1 VQAAVVMPGSQGTPP
16 APSHAHLARDIGL
29 LGLIATAFGAMI
41 GIGINILPFMVQRS
55 QPGVGD
61 AVPLAYVVAAL
72 PAGLAALCYALLASA
87 MPRAGGSYVNATR
100 ALNPFLG
107 FLASFAQWFGLSI
120 GMGVVAY
127 LMVPMLRDLLAAA
140 GLASVAPVLD
150 RGIVRVPIALAAM
163 WLAWLVNIIGV
174 KSYQRTVVIM
184 TMITIVGPIVMTLAG
199 AMFTHAD
206 FEAALLAH
214 RLPASGSGAP
224 IPPFTMT
231 AFRGTCVILFSSF
244 IGFDAVSQAGGE
256 ARRPGDLAR
265 AILIAIGVIAL
276 YYVVFT
282 WAVYHAVP
290 WQYIYRESLVHD
302 ISAPGLLSLL
312 LPRRVAI
319 AMLLA
324 VTVAI
329 LKVIPAVML
338 ANSRMLYAF
347 SADRMF
353 PAPLSRIHPRFR
365 TPHVAITVTAI
376 LGTASVMGCAIG
388 GDFFLGVDILV
399 ISMLFNYFLMAW
411 AVLTF
416 PAVNPALYRRVGFMR
431 SRRTQVVVAS
441 TALLTLGLLIVVQVV
456 ADWRSTAPW
465 YLRSTPEWLI
475 VMAAGSM
482 VFGLFWVRLKRQGID
497 PRVEIFGQLPAE

>member
-1 VQAAVVMPGSQGTPP
+1 MVTRAAAAAPP
-16 APSHAHLARDIGL
+16 APHAHLAREMSL

-61 AVPLAYVVAAL
+61 YVPLAYLVAAI

-100 ALNPFLG
+100 ALNPFVG

-127 LMVPMLRDLLAAA
+127 LMVPMLRDVLAIS
-140 GLASVAPVLD
+140 GLTTIAPMLD
-150 RGIVRVPIALAAM
+150 RGEIRVPLALAAM
-163 WLAWLVNIIGV
+163 WFAWWVNVIGV

-184 TMITIVGPIVMTLAG
+184 AAITIVGPVIMTIAG
-199 AMFTHAD
+199 AMYAHAD
-206 FEAALLAH
+206 FEAALAAH
-214 RLPASGSGAP
+214 ALPASSSGAP
-224 IPPFTMT
+224 IPAFTLA
-231 AFRGTCVILFSSF
+231 AFWGTCVVLFSSF

-256 ARRPGDLAR
+256 VRKTSDLAKS
-265 AILIAIGVIAL
+265 ILIAIVVITL
-276 YYVVFT
+276 YYIAFT

-302 ISAPGLLSLL
+302 ISAPGLLALL
-312 LPRRVAI
+312 LPRWVALTI
-319 AMLLA
+319 LLA

-347 SADRMF
+347 SADRIF
-353 PAPLSRIHPRFR
+353 PEPLSRIHPRFR
-365 TPHVAITVTAI
+365 TPHVALTVTAI
-376 LGTASVMGCAIG
+376 LGTVSVIGCRLG

-399 ISMLFNYFLMAW
+399 MSMLFNYLLMAC

-416 PAVNPALYRRVGFMR
+416 PTVNPTLYARVRFMR
-431 SRRTQVVVAS
+431 SRSAQVTVAS
-441 TALLTLGLLIVVQVV
+441 AAMTTLGLLLVVQVI
-456 ADWRSTAPW
+456 ADWNSTQPW

-475 VMAAGSM
+475 VMAAGSV
-482 VFGLFWVRLKRQGID
+482 VFARFWTRLKQQGVD
-497 PRVEIFGQLPAE
+497 PATEIFGDLPAE

>member
-1 VQAAVVMPGSQGTPP
+1 MVTRAGAAAAPP
-16 APSHAHLARDIGL
+16 AHLAREMSL

-41 GIGINILPFMVQRS
+41 GIGINILPFMLQRS

-61 AVPLAYVVAAL
+61 YVPLAYLVAAA

-100 ALNPFLG
+100 ALNPFVG

-127 LMVPMLRDLLAAA
+127 LMVPMLRDVLATA
-140 GLASVAPVLD
+140 GLTRVAPLLD
-150 RGIVRVPIALAAM
+150 RGEIRVPLALAAM
-163 WLAWLVNIIGV
+163 WFAWWVNVIGV

-184 TMITIVGPIVMTLAG
+184 TAITIVGPVIMTIAG
-199 AMFTHAD
+199 AMGSHAD
-206 FEAALLAH
+206 FEAALVAH
-214 RLPASGSGAP
+214 ALPASSSGAP
-224 IPPFTMT
+224 IPPFTPT
-231 AFRGTCVILFSSF
+231 VFWGTCVVLFSSF

-256 ARRPGDLAR
+256 VRKTSDLAR
-265 AILIAIGVIAL
+265 SILIAIGVITF
-276 YYVVFT
+276 YYIAFT

-302 ISAPGLLSLL
+302 ISAPGLLALL
-312 LPRRVAI
+312 LPRWVALTI
-319 AMLLA
+319 LLA

-347 SADRMF
+347 SADRIF
-353 PAPLSRIHPRFR
+353 PEPLSRIHPRFR
-365 TPHVAITVTAI
+365 TPHVALTVTAM
-376 LGTASVMGCAIG
+376 LGTLSVIGCTIG

-399 ISMLFNYFLMAW
+399 MSMLFNYLLMAC

-416 PAVNPALYRRVGFMR
+416 PRVNPTLYQRVRFMR
-431 SRRTQVVVAS
+431 SRGAQVIVAS
-441 TALLTLGLLIVVQVV
+441 TAMATLGLLLVVQVV
-456 ADWRSTAPW
+456 ADWNATQPW
-465 YLRSTPEWLI
+465 YLRSTPEWLF
-475 VMAAGSM
+475 VMAAGSV
-482 VFGLFWVRLKRQGID
+482 VFARFWTRLKQQGVD
-497 PRVEIFGQLPAE
+497 PATDIFGDLPAE

>member
-1 VQAAVVMPGSQGTPP
+1 VVTHGRPAAAP
-16 APSHAHLARDIGL
+16 APSQARLARDIGL

-61 AVPLAYVVAAL
+61 AVPVAYLVAAV

-127 LMVPMLRDLLAAA
+127 LMVPMLRDLLATA
-140 GLASVAPVLD
+140 GLTAVAPALD
-150 RGIVRVPIALAAM
+150 RGIVRVPLALAAM
-163 WLAWLVNIIGV
+163 WLAWFVNIIGV

-184 TMITIVGPIVMTLAG
+184 TMITIVGPILMTLAG

-206 FEAALLAH
+206 FAAALLAH
-214 RLPASGSGAP
+214 RLPAPGSGAP
-224 IPPFTMT
+224 VPPFTMT

-265 AILIAIGVIAL
+265 SILIAIAVIAL
-276 YYVVFT
+276 YYIVFT

-312 LPRRVAI
+312 LPRWVAVTI
-319 AMLLA
+319 LLA

-338 ANSRMLYAF
+338 ANSRLLYAF
-347 SADRMF
+347 SADRIF
-353 PAPLSRIHPRFR
+353 PGPLSRVHSRFR
-365 TPHVAITVTAI
+365 TPHVALTVTAM
-376 LGTASVMGCAIG
+376 LGTASVIGCKAG

-411 AVLTF
+411 AVLAF
-416 PAVNPALYRRVGFMR
+416 PAVNPVLYRRVGFMR
-431 SRRTQVVVAS
+431 SRGTQVVVAS
-441 TALLTLGLLIVVQVV
+441 TAMLTLGLLIVVQVV
-456 ADWRSTAPW
+456 ADWRSTASW
-465 YLRSTPEWLI
+465 YARSTPEWLI
-475 VMAAGSM
+475 VMAAGSI
-482 VFGLFWVRLKRQGID
+482 VFGLSWARLKRQGID